1 MVQKGE
7 FLERPALIA
16 VGDLW
21 LEGLYHRG
29 DDRPGLLICP
39 PIAGEIGMDAPPVA
53 ELAFQTARS
62 GRASLRFQHRGFGAS
77 QGAPDASLTLA
88 DAEAARVHLEACIDA
103 QRVDVAGYLSGAGTA
118 VEVARACRRVRH
130 VCLIAPPDLL
140 DLAGLEDRRVLVIL
154 AGSQGQELKDAWRA
168 RLEGIESAV
177 ERIEGADPKFL
188 RGLPALGERVVAWL
202 GGAQDLELDLDR
214 GPGVE

>member
-16 VGDLW
+16 VEDLW

-39 PIAGEIGMDAPPVA
+39 PSVGEIGMDAPPVA

-77 QGAPDASLTLA
+77 QGQPDPSKVLA
-88 DAEAARVHLEACIDA
+88 DAIAAQLHLEACVEA
-103 QRVDVAGYLSGAGTA
+103 QRVDVAGYLSGAHTA
-118 VEVARACRRVRH
+118 LGVARESRRIQH
-130 VCLIAPPDLL
+130 VVLIAPPTLL
-140 DLAGLEDRRVLVIL
+140 DLTGVEDRRVLVVL
-154 AGSQGQELKDAWRA
+154 AGSQGPSERDAWKKHLKGLDA
-168 RLEGIESAV
+168 RV
-177 ERIEGADPKFL
+177 ELIEGADQRFL
-188 RGLPALGERVVAWL
+188 RGLPILGEKVVAWL
-202 GGAQDLELDLDR
+202 GGEDPSLLVLDPR
-214 GPGVE
+214 EQN